1 MANSFSRCLSW
12 MKANVLWLL
21 CVMSMTSHNYAS
33 LYSGPLKTEVLSE
46 THTHPSEITSRRN
59 GTTPS
64 HFKYHN
70 HTAKQHKTTP
80 GFISGIQLDE
90 KEEMETGRKRASGRN
105 NITMYTEIWCS
116 SYIMFQQYMPLHR
129 GLRLFLWTEI
139 PSNCLNIIR
148 GSQNII
154 FFPTKSAFYL

>member
-1 MANSFSRCLSW
+1 MLP
-12 MKANVLWLL
+12 
-21 CVMSMTSHNYAS
+21 MTSQNSAS
-33 LYSGPLKTEVLSE
+33 LYSVLLKTEVLSE
-46 THTHPSEITSRRN
+46 THTHTHPSEIRSRRD

-105 NITMYTEIWCS
+105 NITMYTE
-116 SYIMFQQYMPLHR
+116 SYLVYQPYCVSTVHAVTPWPEVVLMNRDSLE
-129 GLRLFLWTEI
+129 LFEY
-139 PSNCLNIIR
+139 N
-148 GSQNII
+148 
-154 FFPTKSAFYL
+154 